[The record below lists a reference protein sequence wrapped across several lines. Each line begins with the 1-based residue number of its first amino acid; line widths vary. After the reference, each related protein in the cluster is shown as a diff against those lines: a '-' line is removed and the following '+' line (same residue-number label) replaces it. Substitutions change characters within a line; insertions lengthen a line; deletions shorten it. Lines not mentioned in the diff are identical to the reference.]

1 VGLAFGLWW
10 LIGWTRSTWNSGAS
24 PVSKVG
30 KLALIGLLAA
40 CIVAVAAQKVA
51 QSSPTAAGTA
61 MAPATTQTSGI
72 PKLMDLG
79 STSCIPCKQM
89 APVLAE
95 LKKDYA
101 GRFDVEFVDVGLKG
115 NLPLAQEYGIRLIPT
130 QIFFGK
136 DGKELWRHEGFLGKD
151 DILAKWEE
159 LGVRLAGGPVADSQP
174 ARTLDFEGLAPAK
187 ADSGLN
193 TSTTPRK

>member
-1 VGLAFGLWW
+1 MS
-10 LIGWTRSTWNSGAS
+10 R
-24 PVSKVG
+24 VG
-30 KLALIGLLAA
+30 KLALIGMLVAG
-40 CIVAVAAQKVA
+40 IVAVAGLKLA
-51 QSSPTAAGTA
+51 QSSSTAAGTGTA
-61 MAPATTQTSGI
+61 SATTQTSGI

-101 GRFDVEFVDVGLKG
+101 GRFDVEFVDVGLKE
-115 NLPLAQEYGIRLIPT
+115 NVPLAQKYAIKLIPT
-130 QIFFGK
+130 QMFFGK

-193 TSTTPRK
+193 TSTTPRE